1 MRSRLNVLAI
11 VQAWDTADP
20 VRGFVVRWM
29 RAMAERV
36 DRLEVLALQGSD
48 GEPVPGNLTVTLLSK
63 TAGEQEGN
71 RLGKLVRWH
80 RELQSLLGRS
90 QTDVIF
96 THMSPRLTVLVSPYA
111 RPRRIPVV
119 QWFAHPSW
127 TVVTRIAHRC
137 ASRIVTSLPTAYKRM
152 DGKVSAIGQGID
164 TELFSPTEA
173 GAGNEIGKNLLVVG
187 RIAPVKHLA
196 TLVEALAL
204 LRKRGTRVGRAIF
217 LGPVGD
223 DRYLSALK
231 SLVKERNLGDTV
243 EFAGPVGF
251 GSQLVGFYRRTAL
264 HVNLTGTGSSD
275 KSVLEALACGVPSLA
290 CNEGYRETLG
300 PYAERLLFRESNAA
314 ELADKIERLLDTRAE
329 WPAIASLLRRR
340 VIERHGLDGLIGRL
354 VGVMHEA
361 RT

>member
-36 DRLEVLALQGSD
+36 DRLEVLALRGS
-48 GEPVPGNLTVTLLSK
+48 GSEPVPDNLTVTLLSE
-63 TAGEQEGN
+63 TADAQEGH

-80 RELQSLLGRS
+80 RRLQSLLGRS
-90 QTDVIF
+90 QPDVIF
-96 THMSPRLTVLVSPYA
+96 THMSPLLTVLVSPYA

-119 QWFAHPSW
+119 QWFAHPAW
-127 TVVTRIAHRC
+127 TLVTRIAHRC
-137 ASRIVTSLPTAYKRM
+137 AARIVTSLPTAYTRM
-152 DGKVSAIGQGID
+152 DGKVRAIGQGID
-164 TELFSPTEA
+164 TDLFSPT
-173 GAGNEIGKNLLVVG
+173 GAGRGNETGDNLLVVG
-187 RIAPVKHLA
+187 RIAPVKRQA

-204 LRKRGTRVGRAIF
+204 LRARGVGVGKAIF

-223 DRYLSALK
+223 GTYLSALK
-231 SLVKERNLGDTV
+231 TQVEERNLGDTV

-251 GSQLVGFYRRTAL
+251 GPQLVGFYRRTAL

-300 PYAERLLFRESNAA
+300 PYADRLLFREWDAA

-329 WPAIASLLRRR
+329 WPAMASILRRR
-340 VIERHGLDGLIGRL
+340 VVEMHGLDGLMGRL